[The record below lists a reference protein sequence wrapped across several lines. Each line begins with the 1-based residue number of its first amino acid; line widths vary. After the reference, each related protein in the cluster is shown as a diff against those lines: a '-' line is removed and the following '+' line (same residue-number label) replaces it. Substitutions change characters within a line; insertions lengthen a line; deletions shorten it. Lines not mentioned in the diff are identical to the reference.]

1 MIFSYLQYKTT
12 ILVVQKSF
20 VGATYCQWY
29 QSMVPVSIVCCGGEI
44 TGVEIMW
51 HWSMVG
57 IWDGPGLSDKS
68 GWQSDCG

>member
-1 MIFSYLQYKTT
+1 MA
-12 ILVVQKSF
+12 LVADTALNHHSL
-20 VGATYCQWY
+20 
-29 QSMVPVSIVCCGGEI
+29 SSIVCCGGEI

-57 IWDGPGLSDKS
+57 VWDGPGLSDKS